1 MSNLINIII
10 EPGKVFQHIKE
21 KDDWWIP
28 FILIVVVAFIVTWV
42 IASPTARIAAQKMA
56 EMGVDRE
63 LPAFLGLIRYIMIPV
78 GTLIGWLVITVIFWM
93 LSNAFGGDW
102 NFIKALNLFAYASVV
117 GVIKSIITVAVLLIR
132 GLENITTFRDMG
144 IDTGLTLFFHPESTR
159 LYLLMGGIDIF
170 QIWVYALLAFG
181 MSELAGITRKKA
193 AIVSIITFVITLGF
207 RVLVTRE
214 GTF

>member
-1 MSNLINIII
+1 MSNLLNIII
-10 EPGKVFQHIKE
+10 EPGKVFGHIKE

-28 FILIVVVAFIVTWV
+28 FILIVVVAFIVAWV
-42 IASPTARIAAQKMA
+42 IASPTARLTAQKMA
-56 EMGVDRE
+56 EVGVDRE
-63 LPAFLGLIRYIMIPV
+63 VPAFLGYIMIPV

-117 GVIKSIITVAVLLIR
+117 GVIKSIITVAILLIR
-132 GLENITTFRDMG
+132 GLENITTVRDMG

-159 LYLLMGGIDIF
+159 LYLLMAGIDIF

-181 MSELAGITRKKA
+181 ISELAGITRKKA
-193 AIVSIITFVITLGF
+193 AIVSIITFIITLGF